1 GVSASNPARPAWVS
15 ACASG
20 TSRAPG
26 MERWAYSPGSRTSI
40 STKSSRPYRRSC
52 SRSCSSAGLIR
63 PNGSSGG
70 GGNGTGD
77 PVGGGSG
84 AGEPVGGGIAAGPVS
99 AAAPELPTQ
108 PPAEAAGET
117 DPPSAVD
124 RGRNGISRQLAARV
138 SSTSTRPNSGSP
150 IPAISFI
157 ASFAMI
163 APTCPHSAPSTPP
176 SAQEGTEPSGG
187 WWGNRSRSVRGCSP
201 FGGRDQNTEICASER
216 KIEAQMSGTPSSV
229 QASLTR

>member
-1 GVSASNPARPAWVS
+1 PARPAWVS

-63 PNGSSGG
+63 PNGSSAG

-84 AGEPVGGGIAAGPVS
+84 AGEPVGGGIAACPAS
-99 AAAPELPTQ
+99 AAAPVLPTQ

-124 RGRNGISRQLAARV
+124 RGRNGISRQLAAEQRITDTGAPLHRPVRHDRPDLPAQRPEHPALGAGGHRSFRRLVREQVAQRAGLLTIRWAGPEHRDLRV
-138 SSTSTRPNSGSP
+138 G
-150 IPAISFI
+150 A
-157 ASFAMI
+157 
-163 APTCPHSAPSTPP
+163 
-176 SAQEGTEPSGG
+176 ED
-187 WWGNRSRSVRGCSP
+187 RGP
-201 FGGRDQNTEICASER
+201 DER
-216 KIEAQMSGTPSSV
+216 
-229 QASLTR
+229 

>member
-1 GVSASNPARPAWVS
+1 
-15 ACASG
+15 
-20 TSRAPG
+20 
-26 MERWAYSPGSRTSI
+26 MDRWAYSRGSRTSI

-52 SRSCSSAGLIR
+52 RRSASSAGLIR
-63 PNGSSGG
+63 PNGSSAGGGSGTGAPVG
-70 GGNGTGD
+70 GGNGES
-77 PVGGGSG
+77 PGGGT
-84 AGEPVGGGIAAGPVS
+84 AAEPAS
-99 AAAPELPTQ
+99 AATPVLPAE